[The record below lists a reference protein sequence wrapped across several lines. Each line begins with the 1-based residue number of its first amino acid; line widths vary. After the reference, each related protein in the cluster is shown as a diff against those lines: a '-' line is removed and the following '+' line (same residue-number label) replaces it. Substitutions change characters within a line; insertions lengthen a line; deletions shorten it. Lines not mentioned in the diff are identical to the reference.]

1 MKNFLLPIFLLSLSF
16 LNAQI
21 PEKSEIDPIFQE
33 WTKGEVPGG
42 ALAIVKGGEII
53 YKQGYGLADMEHG
66 LPIEPSSVFYIGSV
80 SKQFVTFCILL
91 LEEQGKVSLDDS
103 IQTYLPD
110 FPTYGHTLTLRH
122 FIHHTS
128 GVRDFLTLMDL
139 KGRNYLDHMEVSE
152 VYELIKRQKEL
163 NFVPGDQYL
172 YSNSCYFM
180 LALIVKK
187 ASGMSIREFAQKE
200 IFDPLGMDHTQF
212 YDDNRN
218 FVYNKAFSYQ
228 ASAKGFDNLIM
239 RFDLVGSGGIYS
251 TVEDLFLWDQNF
263 YANTLGKGTQALIDK
278 MHEEGLLNS
287 GKSSGYAF
295 ALNNGTYKGL
305 RTVSHSGALAGYRA
319 QLLRFPDQE
328 FSVIILSNRNDG
340 DPTLK
345 AYQVADVFLK
355 DQFKAQEEEQVEKVS
370 VQKALPIN
378 DMDRNVFTGYYGLQP
393 GLEIS
398 ISMER
403 DTLWVVQH
411 WTGDAYTLEP
421 ADDFSFKLVED
432 STVRLYFHE
441 LKDNKTQVLYSS
453 DLLDRSVEK
462 WQRKEPLIN
471 SSINLQDF
479 VGTYFSPELEVNYG
493 IFSAEGILKVSQAGK
508 NTRDLSLWEKDVFY
522 HQGLEFRF
530 LRENGQVKGFLLNA
544 GRVRNLG
551 FEKNDATSK

>member
-16 LNAQI
+16 LYAQI

-33 WTKGEVPGG
+33 WTTGEVPGG

-53 YKQGYGLADMEHG
+53 YKQGYGLADIEHR
-66 LPIEPSSVFYIGSV
+66 LPVEPSSVFYIGSV

-110 FPTYGHTLTLRH
+110 FPPYGHTLTLRH

-200 IFDPLGMDHTQF
+200 IFEPLGMKHTQF

-263 YANTLGKGTQALIDK
+263 YANTLGKGTQAIIDK

-328 FSVIILSNRNDG
+328 FSVIILSNRSDG

-432 STVRLYFHE
+432 STIRLYFHE

-479 VGTYFSPELEVNYG
+479 VGTYFSPELEVNYD
-493 IFSAEGILKVSQAGK
+493 IFSEEGILKVSQAGR

-522 HQGLEFRF
+522 HQNLEFRF
-530 LRENGQVKGFLLNA
+530 LRENTQVKGFLLNA